1 MTGDLVAFHAEAAAE
16 LEAAFVWYAARSS
29 KVAAQY
35 LAELDRAIAI
45 IGESPQSWE
54 RVIGPWRR
62 YPLRRFPFLIYF
74 RETDSGIDIVA
85 VAHGRRRPGYWQERD
100 RQF

>member
-35 LAELDRAIAI
+35 LAELDRAIT
-45 IGESPQSWE
+45 
-54 RVIGPWRR
+54 VIRDRDPRR
-62 YPLRRFPFLIYF
+62 GAWPA
-74 RETDSGIDIVA
+74 TT
-85 VAHGRRRPGYWQERD
+85 GYWRERD
-100 RQF
+100 QQF

>member
-16 LEAAFVWYAARSS
+16 FEAAFAWYAARSR
-29 KVAAQY
+29 KVADQY
-35 LAELDRAIAI
+35 LAELDRAITVI
-45 IGESPQSWE
+45 VDSPRSWE

-74 RETDSGIDIVA
+74 RETDSGIEVVA
-85 VAHGRRRPGYWQERD
+85 VAHGRRSPGYWRD
-100 RQF
+100 RDQRF